1 MNELIDRRA
10 TFGEGRHG
18 WKLTTRILSSR
29 KAGMFFP
36 VFSGEA
42 SHVSPTHTSTIL
54 WFGRFWQLHPGN
66 SANSAQDAPFSA
78 QVLVVVIAFF
88 PQQMAF
94 RTLLPL
100 LTLLL
105 VALLG
110 PAFTGAALRA
120 AGFGAPRS
128 SRVPRAADASMLTP
142 FGPVVTYAKAGRMD
156 GEGGEVIRS
165 TQYDAKGL

>member
-1 MNELIDRRA
+1 MEVDYQNQLQ
-10 TFGEGRHG
+10 GR
-18 WKLTTRILSSR
+18 LEC
-29 KAGMFFP
+29 FFP
-36 VFSGEA
+36 SQWGGESCFPDSYIIVFR
-42 SHVSPTHTSTIL
+42 STFF

-128 SRVPRAADASMLTP
+128 SRVPRAADACKVSATLPPLTTP
-142 FGPVVTYAKAGRMD
+142 
-156 GEGGEVIRS
+156 
-165 TQYDAKGL
+165 